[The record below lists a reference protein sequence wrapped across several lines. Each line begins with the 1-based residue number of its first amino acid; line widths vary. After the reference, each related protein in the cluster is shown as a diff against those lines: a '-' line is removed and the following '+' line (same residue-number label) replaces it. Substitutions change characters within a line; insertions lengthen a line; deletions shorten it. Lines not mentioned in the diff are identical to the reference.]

1 MAITTHSHSN
11 FFRIAL
17 LFCLGMTCLAGHSAP
32 AATNA
37 VPEADGKA
45 AEEAFITNQES
56 LRSYLQIQEQLHSL
70 QVANEKNRLEAEA
83 VAARNAELL
92 QIQLDNLQN
101 LQKSVISQ
109 RRDELN
115 ELKVIHQ
122 SNGHVLI
129 AAGAFL
135 ALGFLVL
142 LSAIYF
148 QWNVVA
154 RLTAVAASLPEHPLL
169 GPGRAAAALGMG
181 EGAQLP
187 GDSAV
192 EQSNNRFLAIVERLE
207 QRLLD
212 METGS
217 RPALKDTS
225 NANGSAAVIAVSH
238 EETDGAD
245 TEPAVAA
252 PESETNRENPARA
265 VSEHT
270 RTINSLIGKGQTLLK
285 LDQAEAALAC
295 FDEILSLDPGNT
307 DALVKKGATLER
319 LQRLNEAI
327 DCYDRAIATDNS
339 MTMAYLYKGGV
350 FNRMERYTEALECYE
365 RALKT
370 QDKAQVTGI
379 AVS

>member
-1 MAITTHSHSN
+1 MAITTRSHSL

-17 LFCLGMTCLAGHSAP
+17 LFCLGLTCLAGHSAP
-32 AATNA
+32 PTTNA
-37 VPEADGKA
+37 IPETDGKA

-56 LRSYLQIQEQLHSL
+56 IRSYLQIQEQLHTL
-70 QVANEKNRLEAEA
+70 QVVNEKNRLEAEA
-83 VAARNAELL
+83 AAARNAELL
-92 QIQLDNLQN
+92 QMQLDN

-122 SNGHVLI
+122 SNGHVLV

-142 LSAIYF
+142 LSAIFF
-148 QWNVVA
+148 QWNVVN
-154 RLTAVAASLPEHPLL
+154 RLTALAASLPEHPLL
-169 GPGRAAAALGMG
+169 GPGRATAALGMG
-181 EGAQLP
+181 DGSPIP
-187 GDSAV
+187 GQPAL

-217 RPALKDTS
+217 RPPLRDGPS
-225 NANGSAAVIAVSH
+225 ANGSAAVIAVSH
-238 EETDGAD
+238 DETNGAEA
-245 TEPAVAA
+245 EPAAA
-252 PESETNRENPARA
+252 GPDNETNSETSAPGA
-265 VSEHT
+265 SEHT
-270 RTINSLIGKGQTLLK
+270 RTITSLIGKGQTLLK
-285 LDQAEAALAC
+285 LDQPEAALAC
-295 FDEILSLDPGNT
+295 FDEILSLDAGNT
-307 DALVKKGATLER
+307 DALVKKGAALER

-365 RALKT
+365 RALRT
-370 QDKAQVTGI
+370 QDKSQAVNM

>member
-1 MAITTHSHSN
+1 MATTTHSHSH

-32 AATNA
+32 ATTNA
-37 VPEADGKA
+37 VPETDGKA

-56 LRSYLQIQEQLHSL
+56 LRSYLQIQEQLHTL

-83 VAARNAELL
+83 AAARNAELL
-92 QIQLDNLQN
+92 QMQMDG
-101 LQKSVISQ
+101 LQKSIITQ

-122 SNGHVLI
+122 SNGHVLV

-135 ALGFLVL
+135 AIGFLVL
-142 LSAIYF
+142 LSAIFF
-148 QWNVVA
+148 QWNVVN
-154 RLTAVAASLPEHPLL
+154 RLTAVAASLPEHPML

-181 EGAQLP
+181 EGSQLP
-187 GDSAV
+187 GPSSV
-192 EQSNNRFLAIVERLE
+192 EESNNRFLAIVERLE

-212 METGS
+212 MEAGS
-217 RPALKDTS
+217 RPPLADDS

-238 EETDGAD
+238 EETNGAD
-245 TEPAVAA
+245 AETAEPAEAA
-252 PESETNRENPARA
+252 PETETSPEDPAPA
-265 VSEHT
+265 VSEHK
-270 RTINSLIGKGQTLLK
+270 RTITSLIGKGQTLLK

-307 DALVKKGATLER
+307 DALVKKGAALER

-370 QDKAQVTGI
+370 QDKAQIANI